1 MEQRSSIREDLNN
14 DSNPQNE
21 LSEYEKQIQQNIEL
35 KNQMFE
41 EIVGNAKNELMKNV
55 IPVLGENFK
64 PSKRGSKRKATEKY
78 ILLHLLTIYLP
89 IFSSF
94 NLSYPYRG
102 PTDTFEPP
110 KMSLRSGNKTLVQ
123 SSPDDDKKVKPTHQ
137 TKVVKKAHKKLKN
150 GK

>member
-55 IPVLGENFK
+55 IPVLGENSK
-64 PSKRGSKRKATEKY
+64 PSKRGSKRKATEK
-78 ILLHLLTIYLP
+78 
-89 IFSSF
+89 
-94 NLSYPYRG
+94 
-102 PTDTFEPP
+102 
-110 KMSLRSGNKTLVQ
+110 
-123 SSPDDDKKVKPTHQ
+123 
-137 TKVVKKAHKKLKN
+137 
-150 GK
+150 